1 MKLSGNFHI
10 QTRNCHSLGF
20 LPVLKNPVIWKV
32 KSMCSFLHVQRFFSS
47 LAIFQF
53 SWENKNPTQEGQ
65 KFPVFF
71 LFPETTQMQNLSTKL
86 CDRLSR
92 KKKVLCTFLYKDVA
106 ETVDTIILLKPHPPN
121 MSLKDKE
128 ILFCI
133 LRA

>member
-1 MKLSGNFHI
+1 
-10 QTRNCHSLGF
+10 
-20 LPVLKNPVIWKV
+20 
-32 KSMCSFLHVQRFFSS
+32 
-47 LAIFQF
+47 
-53 SWENKNPTQEGQ
+53 
-65 KFPVFF
+65 
-71 LFPETTQMQNLSTKL
+71 MQNLSTKL